1 MPRCSASFESMITH
15 AEAPSESWLALPAVI
30 VPFSRT
36 DLSEERP
43 SIVVPGRLPSSWLSS
58 TSPKLMSPVARSRI
72 IFVAFIVMISSS
84 KAPDSW
90 PAAVRCWL
98 WSPYS
103 SCCSR
108 VTP

>member
-1 MPRCSASFESMITH
+1 MTTH
-15 AEAPSESWLALPAVI
+15 ADAPSESWLALPAVI

-36 DLSEERP
+36 GFSPERP
-43 SIVVPGRLPSSWLSS
+43 SIVVVGRLPSSWLNS
-58 TSPKLMSPVARSRI
+58 TSPKLMSPVALSRI
-72 IFVAFIVMISSS
+72 IFVAFIAMISSS

-98 WSPYS
+98 CSPYS

-108 VTP
+108 LMP